1 MVNMVETTSA
11 WNTTGLHVH
20 RKSLLHMSFYW
31 GHKSEILFSGWP
43 GSNSGMYALA
53 LMFVFA
59 LAVTVEW
66 LSYCSIIKP
75 GANKVAAG
83 FFQTAMH
90 TVRAGL
96 SYMVMLA
103 VMSFNGGVFL
113 SAVFGHAVGFLVFGS
128 RAFRKSGGSEKKP
141 DLPPRK

>member
-1 MVNMVETTSA
+1 
-11 WNTTGLHVH
+11 
-20 RKSLLHMSFYW
+20 MSFYW